1 LPAAEGLKYYRP
13 MSNLLQDLR
22 YGLRMLRKTPG
33 FTVIALVALILGI
46 ASTTVIFSV
55 VDGILLHSLPYP
67 ESDRILTVAQTT
79 RSSGVSRHA
88 ASPANFLDWQAQS
101 DLFTQ
106 MAASR
111 GAQANLTDGDRPER
125 VRTTA
130 TTASLFPLFGV
141 NPILGRGLLPSD
153 EKPGSARVTVLS
165 HGLWQRRY
173 GADQK
178 IIGTEIKLDGQ
189 PHTVVGVMP
198 PDFSPDE
205 YGELWVASPWGVPAN
220 SLRPDE
226 DPRQIRGSTYLDV
239 YARLKPGVTIEQ
251 ARSEMNAIALRLEQ
265 QYPNENMDV
274 GIALV
279 ALHDEMVSG
288 IRPMLLVLSTAVG
301 SLLLIGCANVAN
313 LLLARAA
320 TRSKEISIRA
330 ALGASRFR
338 IIRQL
343 LTESVLLSL
352 LGGVLGV
359 LLAAWALPLLLTLS
373 PPQIRGF
380 KEISLNREVLGFSLA
395 ASLLTGI
402 VFGLVPAFFA
412 SSSNPNES
420 LRAGERGSTTS
431 GRRGR
436 AILITAEV
444 ALSLVLLIGAGLMVR
459 SFDKLTRV
467 DPGFVPDRVLIFN
480 IGASPSAD
488 VAHQT
493 AFFNQILESL
503 RSVPGVDR
511 VGAVSRL
518 PLSGGNSNRSFNLP
532 GSDTSYGA
540 DIRIATPDYFKAI
553 GIPLLRGRNFSEH
566 DTANSTHVAIVNEA
580 MVRATFP
587 GQDPI
592 GKVVTNFGPA
602 NETLEIVGVVG
613 NVRHLALE
621 TEPRAE
627 LYQPLGQASWP
638 SLFVAA
644 HTATSNPLMLV
655 PAAQNAVWSVDK
667 NVPLGNI
674 RTMTEIVA
682 TSLMKRKFTM
692 LLLAIFAGL
701 AVTLAAIGLYGV
713 MSYSVSQRTREIGIR
728 MALGAQRRQVLRLVV
743 KQGMTLTA
751 IGVVLGIAASL
762 GLTRLMAN
770 LLFGVSATDSLTF
783 LGLSVVL
790 LAVALLACW
799 LPARRASG
807 VDPMVALR
815 AE

>member
-1 LPAAEGLKYYRP
+1 
-13 MSNLLQDLR
+13 MSNLFQDLR

-33 FTVIALVALILGI
+33 FTIIALAALILGI

-55 VDGILLHSLPYP
+55 VDGILLHPLPYP
-67 ESDRILTVAQTT
+67 DSDRILTVAHTV
-79 RSSGVSRHA
+79 RSTGISRHA
-88 ASPANFLDWQAQS
+88 ASPANYLDWQEQNDIFS
-101 DLFTQ
+101 H

-125 VRTTA
+125 VRTTT

-153 EKPGSARVTVLS
+153 EKPGSAPVVVLS
-165 HGLWQRRY
+165 NGLWQRRY

-178 IIGTEIKLDGQ
+178 IIGSEIKLGGQ

-198 PDFSPDE
+198 PNFSPDDF
-205 YGELWVASPWGVPAN
+205 GELWVPTPWGVPST

-226 DPRQIRGSTYLDV
+226 DPRQNRGSNYLDV
-239 YARLKPGVTIEQ
+239 YARLKPGVTLDQ
-251 ARSEMNAIALRLEQ
+251 ARSEMNAIALRLEK
-265 QYPNENMDV
+265 QYPNDNMDTGV
-274 GIALV
+274 ALV
-279 ALHDEMVSG
+279 PLHEEMVSG

-320 TRSKEISIRA
+320 TRAKEISIRA

-352 LGGVLGV
+352 LGGSLGV
-359 LLAAWALPLLLTLS
+359 LLAAWALPLLLALS

-380 KEISLNREVLGFSLA
+380 KEIALNREVLGFSLA
-395 ASLLTGI
+395 ASVATGI
-402 VFGLVPAFFA
+402 FFGLVPAFFA

-420 LRAGERGSTTS
+420 LRAGERGSTAS
-431 GRRGR
+431 GARGR

-459 SFDKLTRV
+459 SFDKLTHV

-488 VAHQT
+488 AVRQA
-493 AFFNQILESL
+493 AFYDQILERL
-503 RSVPGVDR
+503 RSVLGVDR

-532 GSDTSYGA
+532 GSDTSYDA
-540 DIRIATPDYFKAI
+540 DIRVATPDYFKAI
-553 GIPLLRGRNFSEH
+553 GIPLLRGRNFTEH
-566 DTANSTHVAIVNEA
+566 DTKNSTRVAIVNEA
-580 MVRATFP
+580 LVRATFP

-592 GKVVTNFGPA
+592 GKTVTNFGPG

-621 TEPRAE
+621 TEPRTE

-638 SLFVAA
+638 SMFVAV
-644 HTATSNPLMLV
+644 HTATSNPLTVV
-655 PAAQNAVWSVDK
+655 PAVQNAVWTVDK
-667 NVPLGNI
+667 NVPLGNV
-674 RTMTEIVA
+674 RTMQEIVA
-682 TSLMKRKFTM
+682 NSLVKRKFTM

-728 MALGAQRRQVLRLVV
+728 MALGAQRKQVLKLVV
-743 KQGMTLTA
+743 RQGMTLTA
-751 IGVVLGIAASL
+751 IGVVVGIAVSL
-762 GLTRLMAN
+762 GLTHLMAN
-770 LLFGVSATDSLTF
+770 LLFGISATDSTTF
-783 LGLSVVL
+783 LALSVVL

>member
-1 LPAAEGLKYYRP
+1 
-13 MSNLLQDLR
+13 
-22 YGLRMLRKTPG
+22 
-33 FTVIALVALILGI
+33 
-46 ASTTVIFSV
+46 
-55 VDGILLHSLPYP
+55 
-67 ESDRILTVAQTT
+67 
-79 RSSGVSRHA
+79 
-88 ASPANFLDWQAQS
+88 
-101 DLFTQ
+101 
-106 MAASR
+106 
-111 GAQANLTDGDRPER
+111 
-125 VRTTA
+125 
-130 TTASLFPLFGV
+130 
-141 NPILGRGLLPSD
+141 
-153 EKPGSARVTVLS
+153 
-165 HGLWQRRY
+165 
-173 GADQK
+173 
-178 IIGTEIKLDGQ
+178 
-189 PHTVVGVMP
+189 
-198 PDFSPDE
+198 
-205 YGELWVASPWGVPAN
+205 
-220 SLRPDE
+220 
-226 DPRQIRGSTYLDV
+226 
-239 YARLKPGVTIEQ
+239 
-251 ARSEMNAIALRLEQ
+251 
-265 QYPNENMDV
+265 
-274 GIALV
+274 
-279 ALHDEMVSG
+279 
-288 IRPMLLVLSTAVG
+288 
-301 SLLLIGCANVAN
+301 
-313 LLLARAA
+313 
-320 TRSKEISIRA
+320 
-330 ALGASRFR
+330 
-338 IIRQL
+338 
-343 LTESVLLSL
+343 
-352 LGGVLGV
+352 
-359 LLAAWALPLLLTLS
+359 
-373 PPQIRGF
+373 
-380 KEISLNREVLGFSLA
+380 
-395 ASLLTGI
+395 
-402 VFGLVPAFFA
+402 
-412 SSSNPNES
+412 
-420 LRAGERGSTTS
+420 
-431 GRRGR
+431 
-436 AILITAEV
+436 
-444 ALSLVLLIGAGLMVR
+444 MVR
-459 SFDKLTRV
+459 SFDKLTHV
-467 DPGFVPDRVLIFN
+467 DPGFVSDRVLIFN

-488 VAHQT
+488 PARQT

-540 DIRIATPDYFKAI
+540 DIRVATPEYFKAI

-566 DTANSTHVAIVNEA
+566 DTANSTRVAIVNEA

-638 SLFVAA
+638 SLFVAV
-644 HTATSNPLMLV
+644 HTATSNPLTLV

-674 RTMTEIVA
+674 RTMQEIVA

-728 MALGAQRRQVLRLVV
+728 MALGAQRMQVLRLVV